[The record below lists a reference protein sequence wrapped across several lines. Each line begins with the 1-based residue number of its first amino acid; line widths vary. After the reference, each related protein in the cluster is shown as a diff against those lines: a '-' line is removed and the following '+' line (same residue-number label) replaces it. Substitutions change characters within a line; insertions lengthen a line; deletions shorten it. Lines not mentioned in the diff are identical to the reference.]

1 MSSNEPLQRLIK
13 KKKKNTFGAISNEEA
28 GATDAEQTLASCG
41 GRKVQK
47 NNKAN
52 KDER

>member
-13 KKKKNTFGAISNEEA
+13 KKMKNTFGAVSNEEA

-41 GRKVQK
+41 DWKVQK
-47 NNKAN
+47 NNNAN
-52 KDER
+52 KDDR